1 MVLLLS
7 VARLAYFE
15 ELLNKV
21 KEIDTSGSF
30 DSEGFLRGRGV
41 GPILAATS
49 CSFKFPLTYPDEA
62 LLTSSIHVDDDV
74 KETGFGMTYQVCV
87 FALNWPRIH
96 ARPCACSHMAVD
108 AVAGLTAYMFAR
120 MFDTCQ
126 CRWSVRHKRLA
137 AVGRGEV
144 VAFNYGQGKA
154 EPFPTIINEAI
165 VALEQQSNLHLL
177 PEFETLDKFDA

>member
-1 MVLLLS
+1 MFLHLT

-30 DSEGFLRGRGV
+30 DSDGFLRGRGV

-62 LLTSSIHVDDDV
+62 LLTSSIHVNDDV

-87 FALNWPRIH
+87 SVLNWNRI
-96 ARPCACSHMAVD
+96 D
-108 AVAGLTAYMFAR
+108 APTVRLPSLRALDAT
-120 MFDTCQ
+120 
-126 CRWSVRHKRLA
+126 CRWNDHVCKCVCVPGLCVCVRARVCFANAYPRTIQLQVERQA
-137 AVGRGEV
+137 QTPCCGWPRGSGGV
-144 VAFNYGQGKA
+144 
-154 EPFPTIINEAI
+154 
-165 VALEQQSNLHLL
+165 
-177 PEFETLDKFDA
+177 